1 MTIPAQSRPI
11 VLAAGGTG
19 GHVYPALALAETLRR
34 RGWGIAVI
42 TDNRGSAFSDLKLIN
57 EIHYVKAASLAGG
70 ATNKVRGLAQ
80 LAIGLLQARTLLK
93 RLKPA
98 VVVGFGGYPSVPTM
112 CAATQVGIPT
122 VIHEQ
127 NAILGRANRL
137 LASRVGTIA
146 TSFDRVSGI
155 HPKSTIKVVLTGNPV
170 REAISAIGEISYPV
184 LDLNS
189 KINILIFGGSQG
201 ARVLSEIVPKAL
213 SELPCTQRSR
223 LTVMQQCRAEDLERV
238 RGVYKAGG
246 IKTNLKT
253 YFTDMDKRLSE
264 ANLVISRAGASTI
277 SELIA
282 AKRPAILVPYPNA
295 TDDHQTANAN
305 AVVACGSSW
314 CVQEPAFTVE
324 KVKNHIST
332 FLENPRLLV
341 KAANNAEFMRK
352 PDAAEHLADA
362 VEAKVVGLTSRGAAA

>member
-1 MTIPAQSRPI
+1 MTTPAQSRPI

-42 TDNRGSAFSDLKLIN
+42 TDKRGSAFSDQKLIT

-70 ATNKVRGLAQ
+70 ATSKVRGLTQ

-93 RLKPA
+93 RLKPV

-137 LASRVGTIA
+137 LTSRVGTLA

-155 HPKSTIKVVLTGNPV
+155 HPKSTVKVVLTGNPV

-213 SELPCTQRSR
+213 AELPCTQRSR
-223 LTVMQQCRAEDLERV
+223 LAVMQQCRPEDLERV

-253 YFTDMDKRLSE
+253 YFNDMDKQLSE

-305 AVVACGSSW
+305 AIAACGSFW
-314 CVQEPAFTVE
+314 CVPEPAFTIE
-324 KVKNHIST
+324 KVKNRIST
-332 FLENPRLLV
+332 FMENPGLLV
-341 KAANNAEFMRK
+341 KAANNAGFMRK

-362 VEAKVVGLTSRGAAA
+362 VEANVVGITSRGAAA